1 MHATRVS
8 PMIDASVTSDATGTD
23 ESDTMS
29 NWNDEAPS
37 PSRKGKKS
45 AKDAANVP
53 VRHSSP
59 KNTSESLP
67 DWNDGVRSATPQA
80 GGGLWQTIRHNRVS
94 QGLLLFLLTLAFLG
108 GITAFVVSQLERHK
122 MVSMLSMAVSGY
134 EDKAPWILP
143 NALCESDVERIAG
156 TGDAANPGVNAAYLR
171 HWTPG
176 RNVVIRSWEDLKL
189 KLEEGLNSSQ
199 PQGPSRG
206 ILRGNHRNQ
215 ILYLS
220 LHLAARK
227 SDEGRDQAVM
237 LFPDSSLTD
246 SSSWTPLSEA
256 LKLISQ
262 WRQNQDQP
270 EDPVNVLIL
279 LDCGKQQLNPYLAIS
294 TAGLTSAIQQTVKE
308 LGDKNLFALVSQS
321 DGQMNWVAP
330 ELNGSVFGYAVS
342 QALLAS
348 QRDQITLNQ
357 FQECVTNSVAAWTR
371 QHRGEVQRPVFL
383 QSDLATPNFP
393 FLAGAKEPAPKPKP
407 VRIEQQAVSDV
418 SRSWQ
423 KHAELRQNGL
433 WSDRPAEY
441 GSQTQNLLYAE
452 KSVLMGLRPGTVP
465 DLETPPAKSSVVNV
479 SLAMKYASEKVPS
492 RLELPALIEL
502 VEKAFLK
509 SITPDPPGAEK
520 VPVPEP
526 NLHWWAV
533 REWLLTKC
541 SMDSTGPELDQLQFA
556 DQSLTESAPGVR
568 RTPETV
574 EAQFLRMLAENAPWD
589 STKER
594 ALLRKSVGAAILCRF
609 REEDLIAQL
618 TPDGTTID
626 SRAHYGIREE
636 LLELDVRRRLAED
649 LIFSGRAEELTQA
662 TSTLQEISAQINEQA
677 ARLANVSMQLQV
689 RDELLGGLPDLLLLY
704 GTVAGS
710 LPESLTPFLAP
721 DSRLLTADWAELK
734 TTSQTTLSEAVKSA
748 AQDAI
753 NATVSSGQPDLDA
766 ARFLTAWKALQSSAL
781 TGTQRDQ
788 VRNYAVKYL
797 TTQCE
802 DPEFELKWDSEEP
815 SQTAADEGSD
825 PHRDMA
831 SSCFAN
837 LRAYLLAQLR
847 VLVPDDEELQELEQH
862 SGQDAEDLRRILQH
876 ASQLAKT
883 LRSNVKNETGIYH
896 VTGSTSDPGYLNLMR
911 TEQLLRLI
919 GPICPDVGSPPLR
932 RTQAPHAPVVELRK
946 DLDRRSMLLWQAQRL
961 LDDFWGTESV
971 NDSNRSGGNDPW
983 FDRRVTTIL
992 DEATVLM
999 TSHPAVE
1006 KNRPVAANFLGENL
1020 SELLARRSAAAKEGV
1035 INIQSDKTVL
1045 SLPSPSPLLTPP
1057 APEAT
1062 LHVSLAAGSAS
1073 TGVSEIGGRC
1083 VVFEASGDL
1092 NKLLPDAAGG
1102 ANPEGHRAMLDI
1114 ASLEKEA
1121 ADFKVRVPAE
1131 TKLRRLQFQTWFRGH
1146 VSETQLRLADV
1157 DEEFATLLTSKPVYG
1172 VPQVRVNGDPPN
1184 LRPKVMFVLDC
1195 SASMANI
1202 DIISAETN
1210 KKQQR
1215 GEVCRTAL
1223 KKTLESLV
1231 DHNFDVGLTLL
1242 GHRAFWVEKPPGSR
1256 KYEVELTKQAD
1267 LQSTAENSINPDTD
1281 VEVRFPIQKLDVEL
1295 LSSIE
1300 TVLDQIRESGHP
1312 RGSTTPLYLA
1322 MKTALE
1328 EMQRSEDDLAP
1339 RFLVVITDG
1348 LNEVSDPQAEAVDTK
1363 FEEVSSMLKEL
1374 WNSHRGSDF
1383 SQLRCHLV
1391 YLKPSQF
1398 KEQADEDQFQA
1409 LRKEFE
1415 KFQQDQRGGLFTAA
1429 DSFGITKELRD
1440 SLDWI
1445 EFEIPQSVA
1454 GRKSLSSTIEF
1465 PQGSTNLA
1473 DMLDIKVVSRRNTL
1487 QQEQFLLEGGE
1498 HLEYTFRHRDGS
1510 LVIPEY
1516 PEANGV
1522 KPRDSRILPGFR
1534 VKSLLPR
1541 VEPDGNVTVPISLQ
1555 AVADKEGRP
1564 MMFTRRP
1571 AAFHAEIQG
1580 LSGEV
1585 ELPPIEKLNDN
1596 SFRLTSLALYDRVF
1610 ESGTPVPVVPLQFPK
1625 WTRDPIRANIDF
1637 WFRMSPIPEAEFTI
1651 NIPLTKALDSDYA
1664 VPTTW
1669 QEGAGKLS
1677 VKELY
1682 SEAGTEIL
1690 VRLEQIEQSQYFETR
1705 VELSRAADRVE
1716 RNFFMKPVYAVVHRF
1731 YFAKNN
1737 PPDKTAVHLKIMT
1750 AEKFKTLEGT
1760 IHATDP
1766 ASGGPFSVD
1775 TLDVE

>member
-1 MHATRVS
+1 LHATRVS

-37 PSRKGKKS
+37 SSGKGKKP

-53 VRHSSP
+53 ARHSSP
-59 KNTSESLP
+59 KKASESLP
-67 DWNDGVRSATPQA
+67 DWNDGVRTATPQG

-108 GITAFVVSQLERHK
+108 GITAFVVAQLEQHK
-122 MVSMLSMAVSGY
+122 MVSMLSLAVSGY
-134 EDKAPWILP
+134 EDQAPWILP
-143 NALCESDVERIAG
+143 NALCESDIERIAG
-156 TGDAANPGVNAAYLR
+156 TGDASNPGVNAAYLR

-176 RNVVIRSWEDLKL
+176 RNVAIRSWEDLKL
-189 KLEEGLNSSQ
+189 KLDEGLNSSQ

-220 LHLAARK
+220 LHLAVRK
-227 SDEGRDQAVM
+227 SDEARDQAVM
-237 LFPDSSLTD
+237 LFPDSKLSD

-262 WRQNQDQP
+262 WRQAQDQP
-270 EDPVNVLIL
+270 KDPVNVLVL

-294 TAGLTSAIQQTVKE
+294 TAGLTSAIQQTVKD

-321 DGQMNWVAP
+321 DGQLNWVAP

-357 FQECVTNSVAAWTR
+357 FQECVTNSVAAWTK

-383 QSDLATPNFP
+383 QSDSATPDFP
-393 FLAGAKEPAPKPKP
+393 FLAGAKEPSPRPKP

-423 KHAELRQNGL
+423 KQAELRQNGL
-433 WSDRPAEY
+433 WSLSPAEF

-452 KSVLMGLRPGTVP
+452 KSVLMGLRPATIP
-465 DLETPPAKSSVVNV
+465 DLAVPPTKSAVANV
-479 SLAMKYASEKVPS
+479 SLAMTYAAENEPSKSELS
-492 RLELPALIEL
+492 ALVEL

-509 SITPDPPGAEK
+509 SRTPDPPEAEK
-520 VPVPEP
+520 VPVPKP
-526 NLHWWAV
+526 NLSSWAV

-541 SMDSTGPELDQLQFA
+541 MPDSAGPGLDQLQFA

-574 EAQFLRMLAENAPWD
+574 EAQFLRMLAENAPWA
-589 STKER
+589 STKDR
-594 ALLRKSVGAAILCRF
+594 ALLRKSAGAAILCRF

-626 SRAHYGIREE
+626 SRAQYGIREE

-662 TSTLQEISAQINEQA
+662 TTTLQEISARINELATRQA
-677 ARLANVSMQLQV
+677 DVSIQLQV

-710 LPESLTPFLAP
+710 VPESLTPFLTA
-721 DSRLLTADWAELK
+721 DSRLLTADWTRLK
-734 TTSQTTLSEAVKSA
+734 TTSPTTLSDAVNSA
-748 AQDAI
+748 TRDAI

-766 ARFLTAWKALQSSAL
+766 ARFLTAWKSLQSAAL
-781 TGTQRDQ
+781 TGTSRDQ
-788 VRNYAVKYL
+788 VRSYAVKYL
-797 TTQCE
+797 TAQCE
-802 DPEFELKWDSEEP
+802 NPEFELKWDAEEP
-815 SQTAADEGSD
+815 PQDVADD
-825 PHRDMA
+825 A
-831 SSCFAN
+831 SKLRGDLATSCFAN

-847 VLVPDDEELQELEQH
+847 VLDPDDEVLKELEQH

-876 ASQLAKT
+876 ASQLAKK
-883 LRSNVKNETGIYH
+883 LRSDLQKEPRLPL
-896 VTGSTSDPGYLNLMR
+896 VTGNTSDVAYLQLVR

-919 GPICPDVGSPPLR
+919 GPVCPEVGSPPLR
-932 RTQAPHAPVVELRK
+932 RTQAPHAPVVALRR
-946 DLDRRSMLLWQAQRL
+946 DLDRRNMLLLQAQRL
-961 LDDFWGTESV
+961 LNDFWGTESV
-971 NDSNRSGGNDPW
+971 NDTNHSGGNDPW
-983 FDRRVTTIL
+983 FDRRVTVLL
-992 DEATVLM
+992 DEAAILIA
-999 TSHPAVE
+999 SHPATE
-1006 KNRPVAANFLGENL
+1006 KGQTVAAEFLGENL

-1035 INIQSDKTVL
+1035 INIQSDKSEL
-1045 SLPSPSPLLTPP
+1045 SLPTLSPLLTPP
-1057 APEAT
+1057 SPEAT
-1062 LHVSLAAGSAS
+1062 LEVSLAASSAS
-1073 TGVSEIGGRC
+1073 TGVAEIGGRC

-1102 ANPEGHRAMLDI
+1102 SNPEGHRAMLDI
-1114 ASLEKEA
+1114 SSLAKNA

-1131 TKLRRLQFQTWFRGH
+1131 TQLRRLQFQTYFRGH

-1157 DEEFATLLTSKPVYG
+1157 GEEFATLLSSKPVYG
-1172 VPQVRVNGDPPN
+1172 VPRVTVNGDPPN

-1195 SASMANI
+1195 SASMANV
-1202 DIISAETN
+1202 DIISEETN
-1210 KKQQR
+1210 RKQQR

-1242 GHRAFWVEKPPGSR
+1242 GHRAYWVEKPPSSG
-1256 KYEVELTKQAD
+1256 KYEIQLTKQAD
-1267 LQSTAENSINPDTD
+1267 LKSAAENSINPDTD
-1281 VEVRFPIQKLDVEL
+1281 VEVRFPIQRLDVEL

-1312 RGSTTPLYLA
+1312 KGSTTPLYLA

-1348 LNEVSDPQAEAVDTK
+1348 LNGVSDDKAEAVDTK
-1363 FEEVSSMLKEL
+1363 FEEVSSKLREL
-1374 WNSHRGSDF
+1374 WSSHRGSDF

-1398 KEQADEDQFQA
+1398 KKQADEDQFQA

-1445 EFEIPQSVA
+1445 EFEIPQSAA
-1454 GRKSLSSTIEF
+1454 GRKSLSSTIEL

-1473 DMLDIKVVSRRNTL
+1473 DMLDLKVVSRRNTL
-1487 QQEQFLLEGGE
+1487 QKEQFLLEGGE

-1510 LVIPEY
+1510 LIIPEY
-1516 PEANGV
+1516 PEVNGI
-1522 KPRDSRILPGFR
+1522 KPQDSRILPRFL

-1580 LSGEV
+1580 LNGDL

-1596 SFRLTSLALYDRVF
+1596 SFRLSSLALYDRVF
-1610 ESGTPVPVVPLQFPK
+1610 ESSTPVPVIPLHFPK
-1625 WTRDPIRANIDF
+1625 WTKAPIRANIDL
-1637 WFRMSPIPEAEFTI
+1637 WFRMSPVPDSEFDV
-1651 NIPLTKALDSDYA
+1651 NIPLTKALDSEY
-1664 VPTTW
+1664 VNPTTW

-1690 VRLEQIEQSQYFETR
+1690 VRLEQIEQSRYFETR
-1705 VELSRAADRVE
+1705 VELSRAPDRVE
-1716 RNFFMKPVYAVVHRF
+1716 RNFFMKPVCAVVHRF
-1731 YFAKNN
+1731 HFARNN
-1737 PPDKTAVHLKIMT
+1737 PPDKTDVHLRIMT

-1760 IHATDP
+1760 LHATNP
-1766 ASGGPFSVD
+1766 ATGGPFIVD
-1775 TLDVE
+1775 TASVE